1 MIASK
6 TDNDILNAK
15 YEVFLKDTEAM
26 LQNEFR
32 LLYRMLFM
40 NLMHDLWTN
49 TSKNC
54 IVGTSIAF
62 VDPAWAFVYLALLGE
77 TKSNGYNSED
87 VCVWNKE
94 RSCQYINFYQWFFLI
109 TASKA
114 SLQSR
119 CSRVFDW
126 GTVHRQPFKKGRFR
140 PDLLL

>member
-1 MIASK
+1 MISSK
-6 TDNDILNAK
+6 THNDILNAK

-32 LLYRMLFM
+32 LLYGMLFV

-62 VDPAWAFVYLALLGE
+62 VDPAWAFVYLALLAE
-77 TKSNGYNSED
+77 TKNDGHNSED

-94 RSCQYINFYQWFFLI
+94 RSCQYINFYQWFLD
-109 TASKA
+109 TCE
-114 SLQSR
+114 QSFPTIALLA
-119 CSRVFDW
+119 RV
-126 GTVHRQPFKKGRFR
+126 
-140 PDLLL
+140 

>member
-94 RSCQYINFYQWFFLI
+94 RSCQYINFYQWFF
-109 TASKA
+109 
-114 SLQSR
+114 
-119 CSRVFDW
+119 
-126 GTVHRQPFKKGRFR
+126 
-140 PDLLL
+140 